1 MKQTFKI
8 NGMSCGSCKQTVEKT
23 LQGVNGVTSAQVSLN
38 PPEAIIEK
46 ADSVSLDQL
55 NAALLKAGNYSIG
68 EDEPSSPQKSKGGC
82 CCG

>member
-1 MKQTFKI
+1 M
-8 NGMSCGSCKQTVEKT
+8 NGMSCGSCRQTVENA
-23 LQGVNGVTSAQVSLN
+23 LQVVNGVTSAQVNLN

-46 ADSVSLDQL
+46 ADTVTLYQL

-68 EDEPSSPQKSKGGC
+68 EGEPPSPQKSKGGS